1 MDKNFL
7 NEETTLEKLLVEDE
21 KALKLERERGNKEKQ
36 KQRMINGFKEI
47 LGKENLIYIFKL
59 LETDRTKFT
68 DDIIELFNSSEK
80 LLKNSKEDSGSNRN
94 FLSELN
100 KNLIYKDSSK
110 LQEKILF
117 YLYKDLEKY
126 LSIDYMGVIRWK
138 KTSTDILSVM
148 DIENKIPKYILTVAS
163 LVEIIRIL
171 NEKKRLLIFPKNL
184 SEDLKE
190 HYENYKKNIEI
201 DIKKLEK
208 KLEEYFYKVKLEII
222 STKEQKIKT
231 YKFLFFFLQLY
242 QNINENIGY
251 LRVMEELKKIDL
263 PPIVSDEV
271 ETLSNLS
278 IEELKMY
285 LKNENKK
292 NKRIT
297 IEESYLSIDVFY
309 KTVIKN
315 YERINDIEA
324 KLLNII
330 YIAFFKGIYLSQ
342 ISYKRKKLYSYID
355 NHRKSEFI
363 LCVYDHLEA
372 DRKVT
377 KKILEFFFTEKEI
390 KVYSKK
396 ALENENI
403 LPKNKV
409 EFESMKVEDKFLP
422 KIIRIILDDRQE
434 LQELRKITNY
444 YVDIKKKHGKFINN
458 KTLYMDVKLIIDA
471 IFQVY
476 FTSYLNYDL
485 YQQLKEN
492 INEVI
497 NYEEK
502 EVLQLKE
509 WLSLKNK

>member
-1 MDKNFL
+1 
-7 NEETTLEKLLVEDE
+7 
-21 KALKLERERGNKEKQ
+21 
-36 KQRMINGFKEI
+36 
-47 LGKENLIYIFKL
+47 
-59 LETDRTKFT
+59 
-68 DDIIELFNSSEK
+68 
-80 LLKNSKEDSGSNRN
+80 
-94 FLSELN
+94 
-100 KNLIYKDSSK
+100 
-110 LQEKILF
+110 
-117 YLYKDLEKY
+117 
-126 LSIDYMGVIRWK
+126 
-138 KTSTDILSVM
+138 
-148 DIENKIPKYILTVAS
+148 
-163 LVEIIRIL
+163 
-171 NEKKRLLIFPKNL
+171 
-184 SEDLKE
+184 
-190 HYENYKKNIEI
+190 
-201 DIKKLEK
+201 
-208 KLEEYFYKVKLEII
+208 
-222 STKEQKIKT
+222 
-231 YKFLFFFLQLY
+231 
-242 QNINENIGY
+242 
-251 LRVMEELKKIDL
+251 MEELKKIDL

-409 EFESMKVEDKFLP
+409 EFESMEVEDKFLP